1 MVIHYKNG
9 EIHMNLVLK
18 ADPRYYFNE
27 YSKCTYPRKST
38 DTVNIK
44 TKKKTNNMAYNSF
57 P

>member
-1 MVIHYKNG
+1 
-9 EIHMNLVLK
+9 MNLVLK

-27 YSKCTYPRKST
+27 YSKFTYPRKIT